1 MSLSAQSPAQSV
13 VFSIFWNFVFEPPS
27 PCFHFKFGL
36 RSLLGRCSLMWITDS
51 SYSGHIALS
60 ITQQPYICHL
70 SDSLLCQSKALSQRR
85 GMSPLHSLVP
95 EQVWTFLHSE
105 NKQTEHSCYYLYGE
119 QKTGIEKR
127 PKVVALFGPRIR
139 QKYHYVIKA
148 SLQNVPH
155 SVSANSCRV
164 SRTLKPMWSA
174 PVEEPMG
181 FKYEFINA
189 GV

>member
-1 MSLSAQSPAQSV
+1 MLPDV
-13 VFSIFWNFVFEPPS
+13 NHRFILF
-27 PCFHFKFGL
+27 
-36 RSLLGRCSLMWITDS
+36 R
-51 SYSGHIALS
+51 SYSPQYHSATLYLS
-60 ITQQPYICHL
+60 LVRL
-70 SDSLLCQSKALSQRR
+70 SPMPIQGSVPL
-85 GMSPLHSLVP
+85 SPLHSLVP

-105 NKQTEHSCYYLYGE
+105 NKQTEQSCYYLYGE
-119 QKTGIEKR
+119 QETGIEKR